1 MTHRG
6 ASREELARTQEVAG
20 VVLWCQTQGEEG
32 ALCGSETRGDTRRK
46 GRKNLAWDQMG
57 RAKPTDGL

>member
-6 ASREELARTQEVAG
+6 TSREELARAQEVAE
-20 VVLWCQTQGEEG
+20 VVLWCQDLGEEG

-46 GRKNLAWDQMG
+46 GRKSLAWDQMG
-57 RAKPTDGL
+57 RAEPTEGL